1 MSEQMNK
8 ALENAIAAVN
18 KNWGKGSLRVMKDA
32 VLENVPSRTTGSI
45 KIDEAIGIGGVPKGR
60 VIEIFGPEASGKTTL
75 ALQIA
80 AQAQQNGE
88 NIAFIDVEQAMSMQ
102 YASDLGINID
112 NLIFSQPD
120 SGEETLDVV
129 QTLCTSGAV
138 GVIVV
143 DSVAAMQTQAEI
155 DGDIGDA
162 HIGQVA
168 RLMSTSLKKIISAAS
183 NSGTTVIFINQIR
196 DKINAMGYGEKTT
209 TTGGNALKFY
219 SSVRLDVRR
228 IGSVKQGENIIG
240 NKVKIEVKKNKVGAP
255 FKKVEVE
262 IIFGKGI
269 SSLVE
274 ILDYAIDFGIVE
286 KSGAW
291 FSYNEEK
298 IGQGKMNVLD
308 KLDKGGELE
317 HLFPEIKAKVLD
329 KLEEQKNKDK

>member
-18 KNWGKGSLRVMKDA
+18 KNWGKGALRVMKDA
-32 VLENVPSRTTGSI
+32 TLENVPSRTTGSI
-45 KIDEAIGIGGVPKGR
+45 KIDGAIGIGGVPKGR
-60 VIEIFGPEASGKTTL
+60 IVEIYGPEASGKTTL

-80 AQAQQNGE
+80 AQSQMNGE
-88 NIAFIDVEQAMSMQ
+88 NIAFIDIEQAMSMQ
-102 YASDLGINID
+102 YASDLGINVD
-112 NLIFSQPD
+112 ELIFAQPD
-120 SGEETLDVV
+120 SGEEALDIV

-168 RLMSTSLKKIISAAS
+168 RLMSSSLKKIISAAS

-228 IGSVKQGENIIG
+228 IGAVKQGENIIG

-274 ILDYAIDFGIVE
+274 ILDYAIDLGIVD

-291 FSYNEEK
+291 FSYNDEK

-308 KLDKGGELE
+308 KLEKGGELE

-329 KLEEQKNKDK
+329 ELEKKKTK